1 MAGTLVSGMG
11 RPELRLWAG
20 QGAGGGRSWSGIKI
34 SLYHARRF
42 GKREAPLPAPGIREE
57 PETGPGVGQRL
68 TVVLIVAVQAILVGL
83 KVQVT
88 QTSKQIL
95 PTPKGPLKQVR

>member
-1 MAGTLVSGMG
+1 MKSRRQAPA
-11 RPELRLWAG
+11 RR
-20 QGAGGGRSWSGIKI
+20 GAGGNPPRAAALAGPVCARGRR
-34 SLYHARRF
+34 A
-42 GKREAPLPAPGIREE
+42 AA
-57 PETGPGVGQRL
+57 GQRL